1 MTPHCSDLTLSL
13 CGSKGASSAYYFCL
27 FSNNH
32 FAVVLASGSMYS
44 RGQGRGTIGVA
55 LLSASVL
62 VEPCSRAGQGSVF
75 LLSLFALGYQVMF

>member
-1 MTPHCSDLTLSL
+1 
-13 CGSKGASSAYYFCL
+13 
-27 FSNNH
+27 
-32 FAVVLASGSMYS
+32 MYS